1 MANDIKLQEGHPV
14 DENLRP
20 LKVGGKSTAI
30 ETAQHGNGARINGD
44 LEVTGNMKNIKS
56 NSLTIDDSGDI
67 ILDVSGGA
75 LIIKK
80 DGAVCSI
87 LKAEDLS
94 SNFHIFEKGGATL
107 DDYFLINVAD
117 KGATT
122 LYTVDGDGTDA
133 DLTLDADGAV
143 AIESSTSDSITLDA
157 GANISLD
164 ATSSGVS
171 TGILFKNAGTL
182 IGDVTVHHSATFLRL
197 YENGGASGDDHLSIY
212 CSASGSSTI
221 QTTDAGGANAHLN
234 ITVDGDITFNSA
246 SGKFIV
252 ENAGTEFSAPNSAY
266 AGMILGYRCIGESG
280 GHASYTLTTGFAV
293 PDSDMTVRFIAPPSG
308 AVEIMVQ
315 VFCNASTSNR
325 IIYFG
330 LSDNATYNTLGASY
344 EQVVYLPDE
353 TDDNVVQNY
362 WTITGLTAG
371 DTYSYWF
378 GAKTSGTTAY
388 LNWGGTSTGRY
399 PDFIMKATAL
409 PAAHVDFAI
418 YG

>member
-133 DLTLDADGAV
+133 DLTLDADG
-143 AIESSTSDSITLDA
+143 
-157 GANISLD
+157 
-164 ATSSGVS
+164 VS

-293 PDSDMTVRFIAPPSG
+293 PDSDMSIRFIAPPSG